1 MTMRTSIHIITL
13 ISVAGFAAVSAS
25 ASLAQAQGG
34 GGPPVGS
41 SDAGR
46 MASSSREQQANY
58 NRVIG
63 SIDRP
68 TEAVK
73 AGLKGKAVPATAA
86 DMKVGSALRDVAGV
100 PIGNIVSVAP
110 DGAVVDTGKT
120 KIKVPTVAFGKDDNG
135 LLLGITAARFNELM
149 AKAKGSN

>member
-1 MTMRTSIHIITL
+1 MIMRNPIHTVTL
-13 ISVAGFAAVSAS
+13 IFVAGFAVVSAS
-25 ASLAQAQGG
+25 ASLAQTQGG

-46 MASSSREQQANY
+46 TASSSREQQANY

-68 TEAVK
+68 APKV
-73 AGLKGKAVPATAA
+73 GLKGKAVPATAA

-100 PIGNIVSVAP
+100 PIGSVVSVAP

-120 KIKVPTVAFGKDDNG
+120 MIKVPTVAFGKDDNG
-135 LLLGITAARFNELM
+135 LLLGITAARFHALV